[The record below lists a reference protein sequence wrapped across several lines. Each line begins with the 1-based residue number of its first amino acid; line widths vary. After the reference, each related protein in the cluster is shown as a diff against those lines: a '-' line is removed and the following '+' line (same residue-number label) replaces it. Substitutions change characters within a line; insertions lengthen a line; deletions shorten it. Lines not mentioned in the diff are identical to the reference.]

1 MEPTTHRSELPQGR
15 VATIMGFAF
24 AAFAVWIFP
33 PLLGG
38 IGMVF
43 GGVAVF
49 KGDRMGWWA
58 VGASVLG
65 ILLGF
70 ALNALPQDVVGA

>member
-1 MEPTTHRSELPQGR
+1 
-15 VATIMGFAF
+15 
-24 AAFAVWIFP
+24 
-33 PLLGG
+33 
-38 IGMVF
+38 MVF